1 MKKDL
6 FGTQPDRS
14 FFAVWERQR
23 KEMKN
28 AKCWGE
34 KLAFFA
40 LFLKTG
46 EI

>member
-6 FGTQPDRS
+6 FGIAPDRS
-14 FFAVWERQR
+14 FFAVFGWNR